1 MKTLKKLR
9 RAYDE
14 IQPVGS
20 EDPERDAA
28 LAAHESGETEAQ
40 DRRKAKDVSSRSD
53 PWLAMVKRQYNDKI
67 YTSVRNTFKASGKEA
82 AANYL
87 QKFTTRK
94 VEGATAQP
102 PTRGEDVLPVPIK
115 TSNAVP
121 MPTENDGAQR
131 YATDRWRGK
140 DKMPPMRAK
149 DTDPRKPLYV
159 QGEWKVMPTHDPDK
173 VQVLRG
179 TQLVNEVED
188 LEAAKRFIAGKAKTA
203 DAELKNTSTQDI
215 KMEILALEDKEKLS
229 NVQAARLKMLKD
241 ELSNRRGTDHV
252 RPVGDA
258 NAASDPHLAEVKKTW
273 NDKIYKKY
281 LSIYNMDGKE
291 AATKYLQQFTTK
303 KLGDHKRATDA
314 KIVEQRGGSEPADH
328 LYRASVYE
336 VQGDRARALDS
347 YRAAASGFRRLAS
360 DATEQYIVTGETTS
374 NGSKQSFFNSK
385 VEADKESEKLKQL
398 GWKNVKVS
406 SANDAARKR
415 EAQARDGI
423 NACQTKFAQQYQHPG
438 TGRVK
443 VCDSA
448 STALRTAVERT
459 RAGEVVSVIGK
470 TVRPG
475 RARVCDS
482 REGVWMCSECK
493 TGHTSET
500 ELHKHQ
506 EKTGHWRTPT
516 GNPLTKEEAGH
527 SQWQAKDGAFA
538 KLEGKLEKEGES
550 KRKASGTDLVNAHT
564 WSVSDLNS
572 TLAELQRA
580 LKDARTPG
588 KPQYGGNTRQIE
600 EDIADA
606 KRALASKSSAK
617 DGAFAKLE
625 GKLEKEGESKQ
636 EAGGVAYEAGAAK
649 YGKAGMAAKSA
660 AARDDDTEELA
671 QRIKSLVKEL
681 KADGTTNMSTRNL
694 KQLVNTRGLRFTN
707 QNHFERAFSEALAK
721 AGVAKFVAMAE
732 EAGRTKAK
740 DSREVQPV

>member
-347 YRAAASGFRRLAS
+347 YRMAASGFRKSAAFAKTTDEAGTAKDGLS
-360 DATEQYIVTGETTS
+360 KAT
-374 NGSKQSFFNSK
+374 
-385 VEADKESEKLKQL
+385 
-398 GWKNVKVS
+398 
-406 SANDAARKR
+406 
-415 EAQARDGI
+415 DGVA
-423 NACQTKFAQQYQHPG
+423 ACQSRFASQYQHPG

>member
-1 MKTLKKLR
+1 
-9 RAYDE
+9 
-14 IQPVGS
+14 
-20 EDPERDAA
+20 
-28 LAAHESGETEAQ
+28 
-40 DRRKAKDVSSRSD
+40 
-53 PWLAMVKRQYNDKI
+53 
-67 YTSVRNTFKASGKEA
+67 
-82 AANYL
+82 
-87 QKFTTRK
+87 
-94 VEGATAQP
+94 
-102 PTRGEDVLPVPIK
+102 
-115 TSNAVP
+115 
-121 MPTENDGAQR
+121 
-131 YATDRWRGK
+131 
-140 DKMPPMRAK
+140 
-149 DTDPRKPLYV
+149 
-159 QGEWKVMPTHDPDK
+159 
-173 VQVLRG
+173 
-179 TQLVNEVED
+179 
-188 LEAAKRFIAGKAKTA
+188 
-203 DAELKNTSTQDI
+203 
-215 KMEILALEDKEKLS
+215 
-229 NVQAARLKMLKD
+229 
-241 ELSNRRGTDHV
+241 
-252 RPVGDA
+252 
-258 NAASDPHLAEVKKTW
+258 
-273 NDKIYKKY
+273 
-281 LSIYNMDGKE
+281 
-291 AATKYLQQFTTK
+291 
-303 KLGDHKRATDA
+303 
-314 KIVEQRGGSEPADH
+314 
-328 LYRASVYE
+328 
-336 VQGDRARALDS
+336 VQGDRAHALDS
-347 YRAAASGFRRLAS
+347 YRMAASGFRKSAAFAKTTDEAGTAKDGLS
-360 DATEQYIVTGETTS
+360 KAT
-374 NGSKQSFFNSK
+374 
-385 VEADKESEKLKQL
+385 
-398 GWKNVKVS
+398 
-406 SANDAARKR
+406 
-415 EAQARDGI
+415 DGVA
-423 NACQTKFAQQYQHPG
+423 ACQSRFASQYQHPG

-550 KRKASGTDLVNAHT
+550 KRKASGTDLINAHT
-564 WSVSDLNS
+564 WSVSELNS

-694 KQLVNTRGLRFTN
+694 KQLVNTRGLRFAN

>member
-20 EDPERDAA
+20 EDPERAAA

-40 DRRKAKDVSSRSD
+40 DRRKAKDERTVRELRAKLFSIHDQDAKAKEYFPDEAKGSETVKEMRHRLFKLEPQDGPYSRAKD
-53 PWLAMVKRQYNDKI
+53 I
-67 YTSVRNTFKASGKEA
+67 
-82 AANYL
+82 
-87 QKFTTRK
+87 
-94 VEGATAQP
+94 
-102 PTRGEDVLPVPIK
+102 LPVPIK

-121 MPTENDGAQR
+121 MPTEMDGEQR
-131 YATDRWRGK
+131 YAADAHTESPRPGVTYHYADEPKKPKPIKTFLDHVREGK
-140 DKMPPMRAK
+140 AAAQAK
-149 DTDPRKPLYV
+149 DTDPRKPLYT

-173 VQVLRG
+173 VQVLRNS
-179 TQLVNEVED
+179 QLMNEVED
-188 LEAAKRFIAGKAKTA
+188 VAAAKRFIAGQTAKAK
-203 DAELKNTSTQDI
+203 DSVVLP
-215 KMEILALEDKEKLS
+215 L
-229 NVQAARLKMLKD
+229 
-241 ELSNRRGTDHV
+241 
-252 RPVGDA
+252 
-258 NAASDPHLAEVKKTW
+258 
-273 NDKIYKKY
+273 
-281 LSIYNMDGKE
+281 
-291 AATKYLQQFTTK
+291 
-303 KLGDHKRATDA
+303 
-314 KIVEQRGGSEPADH
+314 QRGGSEPADH
-328 LYRASVYE
+328 LYRASLYE
-336 VQGDRARALDS
+336 VQGDRAHALDS
-347 YRAAASGFRRLAS
+347 YRMAASGFRRLAS

-406 SANDAARKR
+406 SANDAARKG

-550 KRKASGTDLVNAHT
+550 KRKASGTDLINAHT
-564 WSVSDLNS
+564 WSVSELNS

-694 KQLVNTRGLRFTN
+694 KQLVNTRGLRFAN